1 MTAVDVRSAI
11 GLRTQALKAKVR
23 GQRGGVA
30 ILMGLS
36 FLMLGVP
43 LITGSLNLA
52 QNVSIDARVKSD
64 IAKRHYC
71 ALAVEEYLGYL
82 LLDNTRWTD
91 WWSANQDPAD
101 PTGATATETITPC
114 SKQIT
119 VTVTQQPNLPSG
131 SLTNP
136 FDNPFG
142 TIPPVPAFND
152 RKLQTTKTV
161 TPTNASIGQVVTYT
175 ITVTNRDTNQT
186 TLTKIDEEL
195 PDDFSYEC
203 DGVPDQLTLPGA
215 APQDISPNGSGCPDD
230 EEFSWN
236 LPGGTSLESGE
247 SATLS
252 FDAVA
257 DDETGTFCNEAYA
270 TPGGSSTSSGKTAI
284 VQIGPTPEEC
294 DDEAVKV
301 TKTVDSVNLVST
313 DSSTTPFIYTF
324 DVDYTLEV
332 ENIGDEDLELAGI
345 IDLLP
350 SGFNFDSMNPG
361 GDVSEAPSQIH
372 TVVQV
377 NRERVTWNFTDDIEI
392 DEGTSKTLSFSA
404 IAVITQG
411 NYWSD
416 VLFDFAGGDFPEDVY
431 TWPTA
436 LISVIDVFDVQAV
449 DDEGNETVINLQ
461 VWVGDQNGVINTWTL
476 P

>member
-1 MTAVDVRSAI
+1 
-11 GLRTQALKAKVR
+11 
-23 GQRGGVA
+23 
-30 ILMGLS
+30 MGLS

-52 QNVSIDARVKSD
+52 QNVSIDSRVKSD

-82 LLDNTRWTD
+82 LLDNTRWTS
-91 WWSANQDPAD
+91 WWTANQDPAD
-101 PTGATATETITPC
+101 TTGATAKETITPC
-114 SKQIT
+114 GKQIT
-119 VTVTQQPNLPSG
+119 VTVTQQPNLPSD

-136 FDNPFG
+136 FGDPFG
-142 TIPPVPAFND
+142 TIPLLSSYND

-161 TPTNASIGQVVTYT
+161 SPTNPSIGQVVTYT
-175 ITVTNRDTNQT
+175 ITVTNQDSTQT
-186 TLTKIDEEL
+186 TLTKIDEVL
-195 PDDFSYEC
+195 PEDFSYEC
-203 DGVPDQLTLPGA
+203 AGMPDQLTLPGA
-215 APQDISPNGSGCPDD
+215 APQDISPSGTGCPDD

-236 LPGGTSLESGE
+236 IPPGTSLESGE
-247 SATLS
+247 SATLT
-252 FDAVA
+252 FYAVA
-257 DDETGTFCNEAYA
+257 GDEAGTFCNEAYA

-284 VQIGPTPEEC
+284 VQIGPIPGEC
-294 DDEAVKV
+294 EDEAVIV
-301 TKTVDSVNLVST
+301 TKTVDSVSLIST

-324 DVDYTLEV
+324 DVDYTLRV
-332 ENIGDEDLELAGI
+332 ENIGDEELELAGI

-350 SGFNFDSMNPG
+350 TGFNFDSINPS
-361 GDVSEAPSQIH
+361 GDITEVPSQIH

-377 NRERVTWNFTDDIEI
+377 NRERVTWNFSGDVGI

-436 LISVIDVFDVQAV
+436 LISVIDAFDVQAV

-461 VWVGDQNGVINTWTL
+461 VWVGDQNGVINTWNL